1 MLGQE
6 MKTDVVNTQLK
17 KISSIEL
24 NAGIF
29 GLKPREDI
37 LSRVVQWQLAKRQ
50 AGTHSVKERGDVRG
64 STKKIVRQKGSGG
77 ARHGSRRGAQFRGGG
92 IIFGPVVRSH
102 AYDLPKKVRK
112 LGLKMAL
119 SAKFMAKEV
128 IIVDSLSDIEPKL
141 KSLQLMTNQIGS
153 AGILFMDVAKSE
165 NILRAS
171 ANLRGVDV
179 LPTAGANVYDILRK
193 DKLVLT
199 VPAIKALEERL
210 I

>member
-1 MLGQE
+1 
-6 MKTDVVNTQLK
+6 MKTDVINIQLK
-17 KISSIEL
+17 KVSSIEL
-24 NAGIF
+24 NAEVF
-29 GLKPREDI
+29 GLEPRADI

-77 ARHGSRRGAQFRGGG
+77 ARHGAKRAAQFRGGG
-92 IIFGPVVRSH
+92 IIFGPQVRSH
-102 AYDLPKKVRK
+102 AHDLPKKVRK

-119 SAKFMAKEV
+119 SAKFKAKEL
-128 IIVDSLSDIEPKL
+128 IIVDSLTDIEPKL
-141 KSLQLMTNQIGS
+141 KSLQSITCQIGS
-153 AGILFMDVAKSE
+153 AGILLMDVAKAE

-171 ANLRGVDV
+171 ANLHDVDV

-193 DKLVLT
+193 EKLVLT
-199 VPAIKALEERL
+199 VTAVKALEERL

>member
-1 MLGQE
+1 ME
-6 MKTDVVNTQLK
+6 TDVVNTQLK
-17 KISSIEL
+17 KVSSIEL
-24 NAGIF
+24 NAEIF
-29 GLKPREDI
+29 GLEPRQDI

-77 ARHGSRRGAQFRGGG
+77 ARHGSKRGAQFRGGG

-119 SAKFMAKEV
+119 SAKFMAQE
-128 IIVDSLSDIEPKL
+128 IIVVDSLADIEPKL
-141 KSLQLMTNQIGS
+141 KSLQLMTNQIGNVT
-153 AGILFMDVAKSE
+153 ILLMDVAKSE
-165 NILRAS
+165 NILHAS
-171 ANLRGVDV
+171 SNLRGVDV

-193 DKLVLT
+193 GKLVLT
-199 VPAIKALEERL
+199 VPAVKALEERL

>member
-1 MLGQE
+1 

-24 NAGIF
+24 NAEVF
-29 GLKPREDI
+29 GLEPREDI

-50 AGTHSVKERGDVRG
+50 AGTHAVKERGDVSG

-77 ARHGSRRGAQFRGGG
+77 ARHGSKRGAQFRGGG

-119 SAKFMAKEV
+119 SAKFMAKEI

-141 KSLQLMTNQIGS
+141 KSLQLLTNQIGS
-153 AGILFMDVAKSE
+153 MGILLMDVAKSD

-193 DKLVLT
+193 GKLVLT
-199 VPAIKALEERL
+199 VPAVKALEERL